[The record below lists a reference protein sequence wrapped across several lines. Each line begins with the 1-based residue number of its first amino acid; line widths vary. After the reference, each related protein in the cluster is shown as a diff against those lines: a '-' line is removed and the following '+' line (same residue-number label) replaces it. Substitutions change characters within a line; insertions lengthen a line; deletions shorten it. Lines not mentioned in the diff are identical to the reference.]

1 MANLAADVPMICGA
15 AAVSTIWVTDPYS
28 TSTYNWST
36 PNGHIVSNLGDS
48 IVVDSAGTYIV
59 NQILDSGCP
68 LYSADTVQIAYDP
81 SCVVLSNNRINLNG
95 LMNNGLVNLDW
106 TVTAND
112 KIKYFTIERSLDG
125 VHYSKAGTV
134 DAAAS
139 QPIGGYK
146 ATDELFGVNA
156 SNAYYR
162 IKGNG
167 INGEVLYSTTVK
179 ISLSTNG
186 ISAVTVVPNP
196 VHNTMQINI
205 ASNADKD
212 VQVLI
217 YDVAGKLMR
226 TTSSHVQKGYSTIKM
241 FGFDSWARGVYTI
254 KVLSGNDVFMN
265 RMLLT
270 K

>member
-1 MANLAADVPMICGA
+1 
-15 AAVSTIWVTDPYS
+15 
-28 TSTYNWST
+28 
-36 PNGHIVSNLGDS
+36 
-48 IVVDSAGTYIV
+48 VDSAGTYIV
-59 NQILDSGCP
+59 NQILDAGCP
-68 LYSADTVQIAYDP
+68 LYSADTVVIAYDP
-81 SCVVLSNNRINLNG
+81 SCIILSSNKINLNG
-95 LMNNGLVNLDW
+95 LMNNGLVNLNW

-125 VHYSKAGTV
+125 IHYSNAATV
-134 DAAAS
+134 NALGS
-139 QPIGGYK
+139 QPVGGYK
-146 ATDELFGVNA
+146 TTDELFGVNA

-167 INGEVLYSTTVK
+167 VNGEVLYSRTVQ

-186 ISAVTVVPNP
+186 ISAVTVLPNP

-217 YDVAGKLMR
+217 YDVTGKLMR

-241 FGFDSWARGVYTI
+241 NGFDSWARGVYTI